1 MNLKIYFTLFLL
13 FTVVFPIGLN
23 AQTKKEIRKQKALVK
38 KEKQLEKLKNPN
50 WLKIENN
57 IGYFTDNKDTYV
69 ESNSMKS
76 KSEQL
81 NKFINR
87 DEFIKNELSVGTG
100 VLEKKIIQIALF
112 KSDLTKLEIR
122 IESSCSG
129 GYRGS
134 TTLIVYEKDLE
145 NLRKVNNIKKF
156 QRGYNN
162 TPLNVYKQIELAVK
176 SLCF

>member
-13 FTVVFPIGLN
+13 FTVIFPIGLN

-38 KEKQLEKLKNPN
+38 REKQLEKLKNPN
-50 WLKIENN
+50 WLKIKNN

-69 ESNSMKS
+69 ESVSMES
-76 KSEQL
+76 KYEQV
-81 NKFINR
+81 NKFVNR
-87 DEFIKNELSVGTG
+87 DEFYKNKPSIGTN
-100 VLEKKIIQIALF
+100 VLEKKIIQVALF
-112 KSDLTKLEIR
+112 KSDLNQLEIR

-134 TTLIVYEKDLE
+134 TTLILYKKDLE
-145 NLRKVNNIKKF
+145 SLRKVNNIKKF

>member
-76 KSEQL
+76 EQL

-87 DEFIKNELSVGTG
+87 DEFYKNKPSIGTN
-100 VLEKKIIQIALF
+100 VLEKKIIQVALF
-112 KSDLTKLEIR
+112 KSDLNQLEIR

-134 TTLIVYEKDLE
+134 TTLILYKKDLE
-145 NLRKVNNIKKF
+145 SLRKVNNIKKF

>member
-13 FTVVFPIGLN
+13 FTVIFPIGLN

-76 KSEQL
+76 EQL

-87 DEFIKNELSVGTG
+87 DEFYKNKPSIGTN
-100 VLEKKIIQIALF
+100 VLEKKIIQVALF
-112 KSDLTKLEIR
+112 KSDLNQLEIR

-134 TTLIVYEKDLE
+134 TTLILYKKDLE
-145 NLRKVNNIKKF
+145 SLRKVNNIKKF